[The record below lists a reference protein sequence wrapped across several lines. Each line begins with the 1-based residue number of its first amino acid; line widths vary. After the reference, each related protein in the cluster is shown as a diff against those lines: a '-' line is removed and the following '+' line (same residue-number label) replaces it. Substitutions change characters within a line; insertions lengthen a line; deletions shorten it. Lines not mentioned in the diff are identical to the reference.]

1 MMNIPIQRF
10 STRGYT
16 NRGNSYTVRT
26 GRPCAVLF
34 RRLPLLFCLALL
46 LFFGS
51 LVADCS
57 QPDAYASATP
67 GPGQTCQWYTVRHG
81 DTLTGI
87 AASMGTH
94 IQTLARANHLKNIN
108 HIYKKQ
114 VLCIPCSIKQGNVS
128 SGLMSNGTV
137 RWYAYSALQSA
148 THGQVMT
155 TLLQAAVAYHLPA
168 SLVQAIA
175 WQESG
180 WQQRIISH
188 DGGIGVM
195 QIMPYTAM
203 GLNTSL
209 GVHYDP
215 YKLRDNI
222 YLGAYYLHILWN
234 NFHGDLNKVIS
245 AYNEGGWAVVHRG
258 IFNWR
263 YVKNVRSLMCSFE

>member
-26 GRPCAVLF
+26 GQPCAVLF

-51 LVADCS
+51 LVADSS

-67 GPGQTCQWYTVRHG
+67 GPGEICQWYTIHHG
-81 DTLTGI
+81 DTLSGI
-87 AASMGTH
+87 AISTGTY

-108 HIYKKQ
+108 RIYKKQ
-114 VLCIPCSIKQGNVS
+114 VLCIPRPIKQSNVS

-137 RWYAYSALQSA
+137 RWYAYSALQGA
-148 THGQVMT
+148 TRWQVMT
-155 TLLQAAVAYHLPA
+155 TLQQAATYYHLPA

-180 WQQRIISH
+180 WQQHIISR

-209 GVHYDP
+209 GTQHDP

-222 YLGAYYLHILWN
+222 YLGAYYLYILWN
-234 NFHGDLNKVIS
+234 NFHGNLNKVIS

-263 YVKNVRSLMCSFE
+263 YVNNVRSLMHSFE